1 MHKAGWNT
9 TSLEPDGDARARA
22 KDLYG
27 LESKPAAELYSLSH
41 GSYDAITLW
50 HVLEHVHRLHEYLDT
65 FYDLLRP
72 GGVLIIAVPNY
83 TSQDAKTY
91 AENWAAY
98 DVPRHLY
105 HFSPKSMQ
113 KLLNLHHFK
122 LLDKKPMWFDSFYV
136 SLLSEKYIS
145 GKSNFVKAFSN
156 GLLSNMKAIGKPAN
170 CSSIIYIGQK

>member
-1 MHKAGWNT
+1 M
-9 TSLEPDGDARARA
+9 
-22 KDLYG
+22 
-27 LESKPAAELYSLSH
+27 
-41 GSYDAITLW
+41 
-50 HVLEHVHRLHEYLDT
+50 LEHVHRLHEYLDT
-65 FYDLLRP
+65 FYALLRP